1 MMITYGANFSWF
13 LGIDTFAY
21 LKGDGSNVD
30 IARTNGRGTDG
41 PRCSQHGTVK
51 RLRRPPTHLQLIG
64 CWRSWLS
71 VLWCDRDGIRALS
84 RHQTTQCCIACTS
97 HTAFSLAVLSP
108 ADFWQYSLLSV
119 WLYSFVYT
127 LFVVCTYWCILV
139 SGMYMQLSS
148 YRLSKVPLL
157 WWVFYFHLWNSFSLL
172 LWCHGSAGKLG
183 SDRLNDL
190 LGSHKRLNV
199 QCIVSRGLSFPVDC
213 FNLVALLHI
222 EMLVSL
228 KNDLTGNPSLEVT
241 LSTFFF
247 LWP

>member
-1 MMITYGANFSWF
+1 M
-13 LGIDTFAY
+13 
-21 LKGDGSNVD
+21 
-30 IARTNGRGTDG
+30 AR
-41 PRCSQHGTVK
+41 
-51 RLRRPPTHLQLIG
+51 
-64 CWRSWLS
+64 
-71 VLWCDRDGIRALS
+71 
-84 RHQTTQCCIACTS
+84 
-97 HTAFSLAVLSP
+97 AVLSMAP
-108 ADFWQYSLLSV
+108 LSV
-119 WLYSFVYT
+119 YVGRQPTCSWLAVGGLGYQCCDVTVMASVH
-127 LFVVCTYWCILV
+127 CQGIK
-139 SGMYMQLSS
+139 QLSVVLRAPFTHRFFS
-148 YRLSKVPLL
+148 RCFVSCRFLAVFFAFSVALFIRVYIVCSMYVLVYIGVRHVHAVVQLQWLSKVPLL

-172 LWCHGSAGKLG
+172 LWCHGSTGKLG